1 VHGRPRTDQRGRETT
16 ERLRDEDDVARPD
29 RLEDAV
35 GIGREASV
43 LVVTRQVDRDRL
55 VLRFFEEAHDT
66 MPVPSDTAGARNENE
81 GGHSRPGVIWPSGR
95 GR

>member
-1 VHGRPRTDQRGRETT
+1 MPTGARAQTSGAVKPPSDC
-16 ERLRDEDDVARPD
+16 DEDEVARPD

-81 GGHSRPGVIWPSGR
+81 DGHSRRGVIWPSGR